1 MFAYQTESPAQ
12 FSVDSPP
19 GMNVFI
25 AWIGAIELA
34 GSYASSLYDLAGY
47 GDGGD
52 AAL

>member
-12 FSVDSPP
+12 FSVDLPP

-25 AWIGAIELA
+25 AWIGAIEP